1 MAQSVRRA
9 TASRGLRELVPEG
22 FLVRVR
28 TFFTRLFLALAAV
41 SILCCCFIILRNYVA
56 RLDCYQ
62 VDGRTLIPRN
72 LPSWADDSVKRAF
85 STLPGLPARFSIM
98 ESGICE
104 RIADAFEKNPW
115 VDEVVSVRKVYPNR
129 IFVEMTLRRPVVG
142 VRVRGSYYHVD
153 AFAHR
158 LTEARS
164 SWSKGSEAP
173 PVVVS
178 SVRRTPELGQAWAH
192 DGIRAGAA
200 VAEILRL
207 SSEKLRTRFAVID
220 VTNIGGCRN
229 RHKSEI
235 LLVTR
240 QGTTVKWGRSPLLVN
255 SPGELTPEQKLTKMI
270 LFEEKRGPLSDY
282 RYVDI
287 RFDDVQHGP
296 RIRTLSNRTV
306 TN

>member
-9 TASRGLRELVPEG
+9 ASRGLQELVPEG
-22 FLVRVR
+22 FIGRVR
-28 TFFTRLFLALAAV
+28 RFFTRLFLALVAV
-41 SILCCCFIILRNYVA
+41 SILCCCFVILRNYVA

-62 VDGRTLIPRN
+62 VDARTLIPRN

-85 STLPGLPARFSIM
+85 TTLPGLPARFSIM

-115 VDEVVSVRKVYPNR
+115 VDEVVAVRKVYPNR
-129 IFVEMTLRRPVVG
+129 IFVEMRLRRPVAG
-142 VRVRGSYYHVD
+142 VRVRGKTYLVD

-158 LTEARS
+158 LTDAQS
-164 SWSKGSEAP
+164 SEPSGAEDP
-173 PVVVS
+173 PIVIS
-178 SVRRTPELGQAWAH
+178 SVRRIPELGKAWAH
-192 DGIRAGAA
+192 DGVRAGTA

-207 SSEKLRTRFAVID
+207 SSERLRTHFAAID

-229 RHKSEI
+229 RRQSEI
-235 LLVTR
+235 VLITH

-270 LFEEKRGPLSDY
+270 LFEEKRGALSDY

-296 RIRTLSNRTV
+296 RIRTLSSRAV
-306 TN
+306 TD